1 MTGLTRRGLLE
12 AGGSAALAAGISGE
26 AKAVSVGAPGSAP
39 ERFPWRR
46 GLDGQRIADLGD
58 GTFLNPILAGDHP
71 DPAILKDGADYYMT
85 FSSFDSIRGC

>member
-39 ERFPWRR
+39 ERFPGVAASTGSASRIWAMAPSSIPFWRAT
-46 GLDGQRIADLGD
+46 I
-58 GTFLNPILAGDHP
+58 PIRP
-71 DPAILKDGADYYMT
+71 
-85 FSSFDSIRGC
+85 F